1 MKPKNGYS
9 KPLFSGTTFQ
19 LQSVDEVQMV
29 FGKTG
34 EKFKSLPTYNGGIW
48 GSLEFSW
55 DSKVSSTM
63 PWAKGLSFQSQSPGS
78 LEV

>member
-1 MKPKNGYS
+1 MFMKPKNGYS

-34 EKFKSLPTYNGGIW
+34 EKFKSLPTYNGG
-48 GSLEFSW
+48 W
-55 DSKVSSTM
+55 DL
-63 PWAKGLSFQSQSPGS
+63 GFIGIQLGF
-78 LEV
+78 

>member
-1 MKPKNGYS
+1 LEKLVKNS
-9 KPLFSGTTFQ
+9 SRCPPI
-19 LQSVDEVQMV
+19 MV
-29 FGKTG
+29 
-34 EKFKSLPTYNGGIW
+34 GGIW